1 MFKLNNKGFSL
12 IELLAAMVILII
24 LFSSIMVST
33 GAIIRNSNKKAFIIN
48 AKAYANAL
56 RENSYQDNL
65 SIDEEDSIFFID
77 PKYLEMDGTNYE
89 SPFGEYV
96 VNYLVVTYDGNK
108 FHYFYV
114 AYDDEGWGVR
124 LGKELTNLKK
134 SDVEFLD
141 DDFNEEIFEYKR
153 FNSSNKNC
161 SKLKSYLINV
171 NNSSDPFSDKTNAVF
186 IDKEGNFTTI
196 DLSVC

>member
-1 MFKLNNKGFSL
+1 M
-12 IELLAAMVILII
+12 
-24 LFSSIMVST
+24 
-33 GAIIRNSNKKAFIIN
+33 
-48 AKAYANAL
+48 
-56 RENSYQDNL
+56 
-65 SIDEEDSIFFID
+65 DS
-77 PKYLEMDGTNYE
+77 TNYE

-114 AYDDEGWGVR
+114 AYDDAGWGVR

-141 DDFNEEIFEYKR
+141 DDFNEEIFEYKK
-153 FNSSNKNC
+153 FNNSNKNC

-171 NNSSDPFSDKTNAVF
+171 NNSSDPFSDKAKAVF